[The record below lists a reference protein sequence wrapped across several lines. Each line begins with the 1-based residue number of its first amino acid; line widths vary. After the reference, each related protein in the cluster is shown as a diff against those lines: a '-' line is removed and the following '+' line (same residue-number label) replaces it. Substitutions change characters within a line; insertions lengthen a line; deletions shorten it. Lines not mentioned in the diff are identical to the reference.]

1 MSKVQGIS
9 PHPRVSRRQQGSAG
23 SGAQAAVQRKG
34 RTAKRVVTLGVFAL
48 AMIEVNAVLTVRNF
62 PSMAE
67 LGWHS
72 IGWYVLGLLFFF
84 LPLSLVGAE
93 LATGWPKGGG
103 VYAWIR
109 EAFGEKPGFI
119 AIWSDWAENL
129 VWFPTVLSFIS
140 STLAFALFPS
150 VADNRWLMLVIML
163 SIFWLVTLANFFG
176 ERFSSLI
183 SNIGAVVGV
192 IIPTG
197 LLVILVFVYGFSGKP
212 SAISFSAADMLP
224 NFTAGSLPFVA
235 TIVLLFAGMEMAGF
249 HALETKDPARDYP
262 RAILIS
268 GIIIFFLTV
277 LGTMAVAITVPAKEL
292 SLAAGVIQAISAM
305 VGSVGVPWL
314 TIPIALMIVIGAIAQ
329 LSTYLVGPAKAMGVA
344 AAQGNLP
351 PRWREHN
358 HFGSPVA
365 VLLIQAGISSAIAL
379 LFVLIP
385 SVNTTYWIL
394 TALTTQGLIVM
405 YVLTFAAAIKLR
417 YSQPKTLRPYR
428 IPGGKIGIWIVS
440 GVALLALGFAF
451 VIGLFPT
458 SDTQTPP
465 WLYFVL
471 MLAASLLLTVGAP
484 FIFWKFKK
492 SSWRASNAEAY
503 LTSEQLPDE
512 PVEDQPSPR

>member
-1 MSKVQGIS
+1 
-9 PHPRVSRRQQGSAG
+9 
-23 SGAQAAVQRKG
+23 
-34 RTAKRVVTLGVFAL
+34 
-48 AMIEVNAVLTVRNF
+48 
-62 PSMAE
+62 MAE

-72 IGWYVLGLLFFF
+72 IGWYILGLLLFF

-103 VYAWIR
+103 VYAWVR

-129 VWFPTVLSFIS
+129 VWFPTVLAFIS

-163 SIFWLVTLANFFG
+163 GVFWLVTLANFFG
-176 ERFSSLI
+176 DRFSSLI
-183 SNIGAVVGV
+183 SSIGAVVGV

-197 LLVILVFVYGFSGKP
+197 LLIVLVFVFVFSGQP

-249 HALETKDPARDYP
+249 HALETKNPARDYP
-262 RAILIS
+262 RAILLS
-268 GIIIFFLTV
+268 GVIIFGLTV
-277 LGTMAVAITVPAKEL
+277 LGTMAVAITVPATEL
-292 SLAAGVIQAISAM
+292 SLAAGVIQAIAAM
-305 VGSVGVPWL
+305 VQSVGVPWL
-314 TIPIALMIVIGAIAQ
+314 TIPIALMIVVGAIAQ

-351 PRWREHN
+351 PSWREHN
-358 HFGSPVA
+358 HRGSPVA
-365 VLLIQAGISSAIAL
+365 VLLIQAVISSAIAL

-385 SVNTTYWIL
+385 SVNTAYWIL

-405 YVLTFAAAIKLR
+405 YLLMFAAAIKLR
-417 YSQPKTLRPYR
+417 YSQPDTARPYR
-428 IPGGKIGIWIVS
+428 IPGGKPVIWIVS
-440 GVALLALGFAF
+440 GVALVALGFAF
-451 VIGLFPT
+451 VIGLFPPSNT
-458 SDTQTPP
+458 NAPT
-465 WLYFVL
+465 WLYFIL

-492 SSWRASNAEAY
+492 PSWRASNAEAY

-512 PVEDQPSPR
+512 PGDERHFQRP